1 MPTRYRMPAAQD
13 SPNLRPFLSFLTIL
27 GLTLLA
33 ACGPAPAPPGAL
45 DPSAERT
52 AVPSAEPAVPREEIV
67 DAASLEAFLSE
78 AGVALVFNAEAEMD
92 YLPGLAR
99 VYQAGAE
106 GSLEVHAY
114 PSEAEAELVAALIHE
129 DGRWIDDP
137 LEPEVPYF
145 VDWRGTPHAF
155 LKGAMLVIYVGRD
168 PLILQA
174 LETALGPA
182 FAGG

>member
-1 MPTRYRMPAAQD
+1 MVAAQD
-13 SPNLRPFLSFLTIL
+13 SPNLRPLLPFLTAL
-27 GLTLLA
+27 SLTMLA

-52 AVPSAEPAVPREEIV
+52 AVPSAEPAAPPLVAIA
-67 DAASLEAFLSE
+67 DAEDLESFLTG
-78 AGVALVFNAEAEMD
+78 AGVTLIFNAEAEMD

-99 VYQAGAE
+99 VYQAGAD
-106 GSLEVHAY
+106 GSLEVHSYAS
-114 PSEAEAELVAALIHE
+114 PAEAELVAALIHE

-137 LEPEVPYF
+137 LEPDVPYF

-155 LKGAMLVIYVGRD
+155 RKGSMLVIYIGRD
-168 PLILQA
+168 PLILQSIEA
-174 LETALGPA
+174 ALGPA